1 MRKADVYFGNRLAGH
16 LYDLDDHF
24 EFVYEEDYLQDG
36 FPISVTLPLQKEA
49 FVSKTLPSF
58 FDGLIVEGWLLDAAT
73 HNWKINP
80 NDRMGLLLRVGKDSV
95 GAVSVMEAEG

>member
-1 MRKADVYFGNRLAGH
+1 MRKANVYFGNRLAGH

-24 EFVYEEDYLQDG
+24 EFVYEEGYLQDG